1 MQVSF
6 IPLIWMD
13 YRLIYLSEDYRFML
27 VGSNSMDLLWLLSTE
42 QIPTEEEYTALVNK
56 AVELGYDVSLLERV
70 PQKKM

>member
-1 MQVSF
+1 
-6 IPLIWMD
+6 MD